1 MLVRHNILHM
11 VERYHGKGA
20 AALVLACVL
29 SFLLTQPATT
39 AENGPDV
46 SLGVQQIIDGEIM
59 HLQYPYAVD
68 LYETMRI
75 NVTFK
80 NTGSVQYQE
89 KISMDIINWSL
100 YVLSSFYD
108 GYSLLEPGESRF
120 FAVTYIPTVSGYQW
134 IHVKVDFGG
143 KEKEAWGSFYVRSGE
158 EPIVPPTPPDYD
170 DVTPGPAPPQG
181 SDPVMRL
188 NYTRNIEVDQG
199 QSYLLYLEVE
209 NLGSKHGNISLDNI
223 MFHAKSFGIP
233 FSVVPEKIHKLE
245 RGQSGFFVVTLNV
258 PNNIMPGEYVL
269 DFTVISDR
277 ASRSGKIDINV
288 KELPVKEGVWST
300 IQNYLFIIERLKV
313 EIKDA
318 KAEGVNTSFAEYYLN
333 SSITAVD
340 ESIELY
346 EKGDFENAKGK
357 LTGAR
362 SYIERTVL
370 ELALARAELLRI
382 VLPAYVSLL
391 LVVLIIIAIM
401 TAMFFVYARRRKK
414 ERETKQKQ
422 RA

>member
-1 MLVRHNILHM
+1 MLVRHNILYM
-11 VERYHGKGA
+11 SERYHWKGA
-20 AALVLACVL
+20 AALVLACAF
-29 SFLLTQPATT
+29 SILLIQPLTM

-46 SLGVQQIIDGEIM
+46 SVGIRQVIDGEII
-59 HLQYPYAVD
+59 HLQYPFVVD

-89 KISMDIINWSL
+89 RISMDIINWSL

-108 GYSLLEPGESRF
+108 GYAVLSPGESRF
-120 FAVTYIPTVSGYQW
+120 FEITYIPTVSGYQW
-134 IHVKVDFGG
+134 IYVKVAFGG
-143 KEKEAWGSFYVRSGE
+143 EEKEAWGSFYVRSGE
-158 EPIVPPTPPDYD
+158 EPIIPPTPPGPS
-170 DVTPGPAPPQG
+170 DVPVGPAPPQG
-181 SDPVMRL
+181 SDPVMRI
-188 NYTRNIEVDQG
+188 NYTRSIEVDQG

-245 RGQSGFFVVTLNV
+245 KGQSGFFVVTLNV
-258 PNNIMPGEYVL
+258 PNNMVPGEYVL

-277 ASRSGKIDINV
+277 ASRPGKISINV
-288 KELPVKEGVWST
+288 KELPVKEEIWNT

-313 EIKDA
+313 EIKEA
-318 KAEGVNTSFAEYYLN
+318 NLEGVNTSFAEYYLN

-340 ESIELY
+340 EATELY
-346 EKGDFENAKGK
+346 EKGDFDNAKGR

-391 LVVLIIIAIM
+391 LVVLIIIAIL
-401 TAMFFVYARRRKK
+401 TVMFFLYVRRRKK

-422 RA
+422 RT